1 MALCYMIPIKKK
13 QIRIVFSHDY
23 YYGLEGEFAYNYIDG
38 MRFKKIRDMLVA
50 QRIIKR
56 KHILKPLMVRYED
69 MELVHTKQ
77 YLKQIQNP
85 LNVANYLKID
95 YAYPWDSSILEF
107 FRIVTGGTL
116 LATEY
121 ALKFKTAIFNLGGG
135 FHHAQTDKAA
145 GFCLIN
151 DVAIAI
157 QKYRQKK
164 MISRSM
170 IIDLDYHQGDGNLI
184 IFRDDPSVYT
194 FALNASH
201 WVEVNKKNNLEIY
214 LPEHCEGST
223 YLNILKDNLPKF
235 LSNLEPDIIYYIAG
249 SDPYID
255 DLVGDLHLSRKEML
269 QRNLFV
275 LNTVKKRKIPLVIVA
290 GGGYGTNSWQVYYDF
305 IRASI
310 DKSYSESI

>member
-1 MALCYMIPIKKK
+1 MILFNRNR
-13 QIRIVFSHDY
+13 IRIVFSHDY
-23 YYGLEGEFAYNYIDG
+23 YHGLDGEFTHNYIDG
-38 MRFKKIRDMLVA
+38 MRFKKIRDKLVA
-50 QRIIKR
+50 QRIIRR

-77 YLKQIQNP
+77 YLKRIQNP
-85 LNVANYLKID
+85 LNVANYLRLA

-116 LATEY
+116 LATEH
-121 ALKFKTAIFNLGGG
+121 ALKYKTAVFNLGGG

-157 QKYRQKK
+157 QKYRQEK
-164 MISRSM
+164 MIFKPM
-170 IIDLDYHQGDGNLI
+170 IIDLDYHQGDGNLM
-184 IFRDDPSVYT
+184 IFRDDPAVST
-194 FALNASH
+194 FSLNASH
-201 WVEVNKKNNLEIY
+201 WITVNKKNNLEIY

-223 YLNILKDNLPKF
+223 YLDILRNNFPTF
-235 LSNLEPDIIYYIAG
+235 LSSLEPDIIYYIAG
-249 SDPYID
+249 SDPYIHD
-255 DLVGDLHLSRKEML
+255 SVGDLHLSRKEML

-275 LNTVKKRKIPLVIVA
+275 LNTVQKRKIPLVIVA
-290 GGGYGTNSWQVYYDF
+290 GGGYGAKSWQIYYDF

-310 DKSYSESI
+310 DKRYSESI